1 MGGQEAAQSKAEMDE
16 VADRTAVIAGRL
28 KDIYA
33 KSVHPVEKRYQYDY
47 FFESPFMTDVEF
59 DGMWTVLR
67 WVIIVVFVL
76 LLPFCSRP
84 SDVCLCFDL

>member
-1 MGGQEAAQSKAEMDE
+1 MPEPSWAAEPAPRPTVNSTSSSARKSKKKLGGNSPSTTATKAEMDE

-28 KDIYA
+28 KDLYA

-59 DGMWTVLR
+59 DGM
-67 WVIIVVFVL
+67 
-76 LLPFCSRP
+76 
-84 SDVCLCFDL
+84 